1 MKKLRTVALIAL
13 VCAILFPAGAAA
25 QQLIITSPS
34 AGTVIAPGQ
43 TLTVTVSVSSGSVLG
58 VMVSAQDIGATGLQA
73 TAPYSFSLVIPPGVV
88 GLKNLTALGFNG
100 PDQAVTSAPVQIDV
114 EAASAISIAASLPHI
129 QFGFAGDQFPLRVTA
144 TFGNGSKL
152 DVTGSTRTTFSSA
165 DITVATVDSTGL
177 VTAVGSGQTTITLAY
192 GQSSST
198 VVQVTVPTKVV
209 GDLNGDGKVTA
220 DDLRILEAFVG
231 TSAVGPFDA
240 RDLNGDGKIDLTD
253 VQMLKNLCGST
264 CANVVSIT
272 ATLLASSVNPSAAGQ
287 SIAFTAS
294 VSPAGTAIPT
304 GAIGFLDGGAQI
316 GTVILDNTGRAV
328 FQTATLAA
336 GTHVITASYGGDA
349 NSVAST
355 SASLTQVVN
364 GTPTSTALGSS
375 LNPSVVGQSV
385 TFTATVS
392 GTGGTPTGAVTFLD
406 GSTSLGTVGLTAGKA
421 TLITSA
427 LAIGSHS
434 ITAQYGG
441 DSSFSGST
449 SSPALAQVVNGK
461 PSATAL
467 VSSPSSE
474 VGGQSVTFT
483 ATVTS
488 TAGGTPT
495 GTVTFF
501 LNGTTSLGTGALNGS
516 GVATLAT
523 TALAVGSPSITASYG
538 GDANYAASTS
548 APLTENVILA
558 GFAPISAPPPV
569 TAGQNLVIPITVYAA
584 SGSGLTFT
592 LSCVGL
598 PAKASCLFGTNPVA
612 PGPPPN
618 GTVVQLTFE
627 TASSELPMRPT
638 NRTPGPWWV
647 PEISMLLAALFAAGM
662 IRFRH
667 APPRR
672 IAFGACLVVVALAI
686 VLVGCANSSSPTYT
700 GTPKG
705 PVAFTVTG
713 TSGATTISAPVSVT
727 VQ

>member
-1 MKKLRTVALIAL
+1 MKMSRTVALIAL

-25 QQLIITSPS
+25 QQLTITSPS
-34 AGTVIAPGQ
+34 AGTVVAPGQ
-43 TLTVTVSVSSGSVLG
+43 TMVVTVSVSSGSVLG
-58 VMVSAQDIGATGLQA
+58 VMVSAQDIGATALQA
-73 TAPYSFSLVIPPGVV
+73 TAPYSFSLVIPQGIV
-88 GLKNLTALGFNG
+88 GLKNLTAFGFTA
-100 PDQAVTSAPVQIDV
+100 PEQAITSAPVQVDV
-114 EAASAISIAASLPHI
+114 EPAPAISIAPSLPHI

-144 TFGNGSKL
+144 TFGNGSQL
-152 DVTGSTRTTFSSA
+152 DVTGSTQTMFSSA

-177 VTAVGSGQTTITLAY
+177 VTATGAGTTSISITYA
-192 GQSSST
+192 GKATS
-198 VVQVTVPTKVV
+198 VQLTVPTKVV
-209 GDLNGDGKVTA
+209 GDLNGDGNVTA
-220 DDLRILEAFVG
+220 DDLRILQAFVG

-240 RDLNGDGKIDLTD
+240 RDLNGDGQIDLTD
-253 VQMLKNLCGST
+253 VQMLQNLCGST

-272 ATLLASSVNPSAAGQ
+272 ATLLASSANSSTAGQ
-287 SIAFTAS
+287 SIAFTAT
-294 VSPAGTAIPT
+294 VSPAGTTIPT
-304 GAIGFLDGGAQI
+304 GAIGFLDGGAQF
-316 GTVILDNTGRAV
+316 GTVNLDNTGKAV
-328 FQTATLAA
+328 FQTATLAV
-336 GTHVITASYGGDA
+336 GTHVITASYGGDP
-349 NSVAST
+349 NSTAST

-364 GTPTSTALGSS
+364 GAPTSTTLGSS
-375 LNPSVVGQSV
+375 LNPSAVGQSV

-392 GTGGTPTGAVTFLD
+392 GTGGTPTGTVTFLD
-406 GSTSLGTVGLTAGKA
+406 GAISLGTGGLTAGKA

-441 DSSFSGST
+441 DSTFGGST

-467 VSSPSSE
+467 VSSPGSE
-474 VGGQSVTFT
+474 VGGQSVMFT

-501 LNGTTSLGTGALNGS
+501 LNGATSLGTGALNG
-516 GVATLAT
+516 GGLATLTT

-548 APLTENVILA
+548 APLTENVIVA

-584 SGSGLTFT
+584 SGSGLSFT

-618 GTVVQLTFE
+618 GTMLQLTFE
-627 TASSELPMRPT
+627 TASSELPTQPSD
-638 NRTPGPWWV
+638 RTPGPRWV
-647 PEISMLLAALFAAGM
+647 LEISMLLAALFAAGM

-686 VLVGCANSSSPTYT
+686 VLVGCASSSSPTYT

-705 PVAFTVTG
+705 PAAFTVTG
-713 TSGATTISAPVSVT
+713 TSGATTISAPLSVT